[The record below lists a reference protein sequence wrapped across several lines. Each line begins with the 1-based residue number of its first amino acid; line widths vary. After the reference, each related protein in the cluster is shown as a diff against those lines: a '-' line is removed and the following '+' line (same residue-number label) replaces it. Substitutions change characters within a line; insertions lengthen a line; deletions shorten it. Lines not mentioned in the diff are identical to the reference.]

1 MINDNFDPSTRL
13 NMEVALDRACKCLPD
28 ELDTYEGRKAT
39 AAGILR
45 CTRAG
50 HTHLDELTHA
60 AEVAA
65 ARWVNEQFSQA
76 KMA

>member
-13 NMEVALDRACKCLPD
+13 NMEMALDRACKCLPD

-39 AAGILR
+39 AAGILK
-45 CTRAG
+45 CARAE

-65 ARWVNEQFSQA
+65 ARWVNGQFTEVKTA
-76 KMA
+76 